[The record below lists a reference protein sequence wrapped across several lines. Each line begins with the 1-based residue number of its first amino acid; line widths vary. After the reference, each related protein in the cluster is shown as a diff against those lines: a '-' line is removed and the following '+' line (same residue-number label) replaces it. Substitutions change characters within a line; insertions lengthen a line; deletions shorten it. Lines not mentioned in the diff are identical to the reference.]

1 MSSYLTG
8 EQIAQLLKA
17 INPLRVGKNAK
28 GHSHV
33 EAYEIRAHLNRLFGF
48 ARWSADVL
56 DQRLV
61 FEEEVTLLRKDKQ
74 TRQPIPGS
82 EYQAWSVCYR
92 TILRLTVCAP
102 DGTVLATYTEGA
114 TGDAQNQPSRADA
127 HDNALKT
134 SESQALK
141 RAAHNLGDQFGLS
154 TWGKGSMAAL
164 VKRTLVGAEAPAE
177 GDVTEHITAPLAPE
191 SEETPETPAPQG
203 EDAATA
209 PSPAT
214 PAGQDTTHWAGI
226 IRDRVIKE
234 APTKTGAARKTFL
247 LKQLQEAAAKGVA
260 NATVADGNGG
270 AMSLEKLITDAM
282 RVA

>member
-1 MSSYLTG
+1 MSNYLTG

-28 GHSHV
+28 GHAHV

-48 ARWSADVL
+48 ARWSADVI

-61 FEEEVTLLRKDKQ
+61 FEDAVTLLRKDKQ

-102 DGTVLATYTEGA
+102 DGSVLATYTEGA
-114 TGDAQNQPSRADA
+114 TGDAQNQPSRSDA

-164 VKRTLVGAEAPAE
+164 VKRTLVGAETTVE
-177 GDVTEHITAPLAPE
+177 GDVTEHIVAPLAPE
-191 SEETPETPAPQG
+191 SEEAPETPAPQG
-203 EDAATA
+203 EDAAAAT
-209 PSPAT
+209 PPAA
-214 PAGQDTTHWAGI
+214 PAGQDTDWAEI
-226 IRDRVIKE
+226 IRRRVINE
-234 APTKTGAARKTFL
+234 APTKTGTTRKTFL
-247 LKQLQEAAAKGVA
+247 LKQLTEAATHKVTGSMVNVDGEALTVERLIQ
-260 NATVADGNGG
+260 NALRA
-270 AMSLEKLITDAM
+270 A
-282 RVA
+282 